1 MQMFSSFECFGSS
14 ITEVPKG
21 VIAGY
26 VIENA
31 GNICARK
38 CAFNV
43 KIILNIYLPI

>member
-21 VIAGY
+21 VIVGY

-38 CAFNV
+38 CAFDV
-43 KIILNIYLPI
+43 KIILNTYLPI